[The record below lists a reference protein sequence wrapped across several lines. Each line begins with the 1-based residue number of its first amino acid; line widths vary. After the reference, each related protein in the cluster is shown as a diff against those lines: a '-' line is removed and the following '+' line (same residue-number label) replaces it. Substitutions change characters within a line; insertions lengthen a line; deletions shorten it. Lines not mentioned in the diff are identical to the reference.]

1 MVLFLKP
8 NMFKLIRITTIPL
21 SLEKLLEGQLTF
33 MNQYFKVTAVSAEKE
48 RLEKYG
54 RDNRIKTFW
63 VEMTR
68 AITPVTDL
76 KAVYKLYTFFKSE
89 NPLIVHTHTPKAGIV
104 GMLAAKLAGVPIRLH
119 TVAGLPLMETTGSK
133 RKVLNFVEKLTYAL
147 ATKVYPN
154 SKGLYDIILKE
165 KFASPSKLKVL
176 GKGSSNGID
185 TSYFDPAKYSEEFK
199 MKLKQELNIPEA
211 NLVFIFIGRLV
222 SEKGINELIQA
233 FRKLHQSNPDCN
245 LLLVGPFEKELDPLS
260 PETLDIIQTH
270 PGIIEVGYQQD
281 VRPYL
286 AISDV
291 LTFPSYREGFPNVVM
306 QAGAMNISAI
316 VTNINGCNEIISEGK
331 NGLIIPPKNEEAL
344 YKAMLRLLENVKFR
358 RSMALKAREE
368 ITANY
373 EREAFW
379 KVLLNEYKTMEEI
392 KRPETNSSV
401 NKTTG

>member
-1 MVLFLKP
+1 MH
-8 NMFKLIRITTIPL
+8 KLIRITTIPL

-33 MNQYFKVTAVSAEKE
+33 MNQFYEVIAISAEKE

-54 RDNRIKTFW
+54 RDNKVKTFW

-119 TVAGLPLMETTGSK
+119 TVAGLPLLETTGSK

-154 SKGLYDIILKE
+154 SKGLNNIILKE
-165 KFASPSKLKVL
+165 KFAPPSKLKVL

-185 TSYFDPAKYSEEFK
+185 SSYFDPSKYSEEFK
-199 MKLKQELNIPEA
+199 MKLKQDLNIPNA

-233 FRKLHQSNPDCN
+233 FSKLHKINPDCS
-245 LLLVGPFEKELDPLS
+245 LLLVGPFEQELDPLS
-260 PETLDIIQTH
+260 QQTLDIIQAH
-270 PGIIEVGYQQD
+270 PEIISVGYKQD

-306 QAGAMNISAI
+306 QAGAMNIPAI
-316 VTNINGCNEIISEGK
+316 VTDINGCNEIISEEK

-344 YKAMLRLLENVKFR
+344 YMAMLRLLEDKSFR
-358 RSMALKAREE
+358 RSMTQKAREK
-368 ITANY
+368 ITTNY

-379 KVLLNEYKTMEEI
+379 KILLNEYKTLEETI
-392 KRPETNSSV
+392 TPRQSQEILKR
-401 NKTTG
+401 